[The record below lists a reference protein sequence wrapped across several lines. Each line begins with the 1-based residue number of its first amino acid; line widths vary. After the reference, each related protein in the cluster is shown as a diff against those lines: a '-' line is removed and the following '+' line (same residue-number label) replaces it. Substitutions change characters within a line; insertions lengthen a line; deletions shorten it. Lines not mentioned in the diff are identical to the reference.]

1 MDWFKTTEFIAN
13 IVTIIGL
20 LTLIGSYII
29 TKYRSHNPL
38 KKVKFIV
45 NQLSFQELVK
55 TKRYLHEGENIF
67 FACKFDTYFQ
77 DNTIID
83 ELTLCVERGLSSFDY
98 LYHLNTNDLIYFS
111 FDNNNANASI
121 CNSDKEV
128 DEKYRVDEFY
138 VFDDIYIKKI
148 KNDRDLIKAYIK
160 RDNNLK
166 KFRKAEK
173 GYECYDEVP
182 IYSPMLHLTITS
194 RDVTSTYVVF
204 AHLIESE
211 IA

>member
-1 MDWFKTTEFIAN
+1 MDWFKTTEFLAN

-20 LTLIGSYII
+20 LTLIGSYIM

-45 NQLSFQELVK
+45 NQLSFKELVK

-67 FACKFDTYFQ
+67 FACKFDTFFQ

-111 FDNNNANASI
+111 FDNNNAEAII
-121 CNSDKEV
+121 CNSNKKV
-128 DEKYRVDEFY
+128 SSKYKVNEFY
-138 VFDDIYIKKI
+138 VFDKIYVKKI
-148 KNDRDLIKAYIK
+148 RNNRDLTKAYK
-160 RDNNLK
+160 VRENNLEKFK
-166 KFRKAEK
+166 KAAK
-173 GYECYDEVP
+173 GFECYDEVP

-194 RDVTSTYVVF
+194 KDVTSTYVVF
-204 AHLIESE
+204 AHLIENQ
-211 IA
+211 II